1 MPRSL
6 WICLFLLLTVA
17 GWAQTEPSR
26 DEQLTSQLRQA
37 FRQVDGM
44 SKVTLEVRGG
54 VVVLRGSVP
63 SLEAKL
69 RAGELAERADGVLT
83 VDNGISIETGVENRL
98 TPAWTKLRQRAELLL
113 TELPLVVIAAVVVGF
128 FWLIAR
134 AVTGWDGLYARLS
147 HNLFFQDLIRQVVYF
162 AVLLVGVLVALEILD
177 ATALVG
183 AVLGTAGVAG
193 IALGFAF
200 RDLAEN
206 SLASVLLSLRQ
217 PFAPNDHVTIDEHE
231 GRVVRL
237 NSRATILL
245 TLDGNHLRIPNATVF
260 KASIL
265 NYTRNP
271 ERRFG
276 FVVGVSPDAD
286 LLEVQQLILQC
297 MEEAPGVMSEPGPSV
312 LVDVLGD
319 WTVNLK
325 VLGWVDQREADFLKV
340 RGEAIRLVKE
350 TLDQHEIAMPEQ
362 TFNIRTEQT
371 PAKPKP
377 RTVRIE
383 TEGLEPE
390 RHLEARIAEERQQEG
405 DLLENDA
412 PLE

>member
-1 MPRSL
+1 MPYRAWL
-6 WICLFLLLTVA
+6 FLFLLLTLG

-37 FRQVDGM
+37 FRQVDGLGE
-44 SKVTLEVRGG
+44 VTLEVRGG
-54 VVVLRGSVP
+54 VAVLRGSAP

-69 RAGELAERADGVLT
+69 RAGELAERVDGILT
-83 VDNGISIETGVENRL
+83 VDNGVTIESGVENRL
-98 TPAWTKLRQRAELLL
+98 TPAWTKLRQRLELLL
-113 TELPLVVIAAVVVGF
+113 TELPLILIALVVVGI
-128 FWLIAR
+128 FWLVAR
-134 AVTGWDGLYARLS
+134 TLTGWDGLFARLS
-147 HNLFFQDLIRQVVYF
+147 HNLFFQDLIRQVLYF
-162 AVLLVGVLVALEILD
+162 AILLVGILVALEILD

-271 ERRFG
+271 ERRFV
-276 FVVGVSPDAD
+276 FEVGVSPEAD
-286 LLEVQQLILQC
+286 LLQVQKLVVECL
-297 MEEAPGVMSEPGPSV
+297 ESAPGVMAEPGPAV
-312 LVDVLGD
+312 MVDSLGD

-325 VLGWVDQREADFLKV
+325 VLGWVDQRETDFLKV

-350 TLDQHEIAMPEQ
+350 TLDHHEIAMPEQ
-362 TFNIRTEQT
+362 TFNIRTEPT
-371 PAKPKP
+371 VSKPK
-377 RTVRIE
+377 RQVRIG

-390 RHLEARIAEERQQEG
+390 RHLEARIAEERKQEG